1 MRLMHISDLHLGV
14 SLYDTDITADIE
26 HALFSEILGRIF
38 REVSAEKKVDGLIIA
53 GDVFDKAQPPAC
65 AEEIYGRLLT
75 KAVDLGMKVFVCSG
89 NHDDPLRLS
98 SNEQLMSRLGIYI
111 NRPFSKEEPLRMESF
126 GEIDIAMLPN
136 VTLSDVSTAYGEEL
150 LTMTDALK
158 RVFEK
163 AGLPGNRRCI
173 LVAHQAVAEHDRV
186 IGTQATVDSDVFSG
200 FAYTALGHVH
210 TPQNVGENVR
220 YCGSPVCFSATEAKS
235 PDKFVDV
242 IDADESG
249 VTVKSVKIQPL
260 HEFVT
265 IDDTLSRIL
274 SDSYPASDDYC
285 YVRVSKT
292 DGEENV
298 GARIREKFPNMV
310 RLYFVSDKTESS
322 VDIIEEENRD
332 FTRDF
337 TDFYKEVT
345 KDDVTAELLA
355 NAENIFR
362 LTEEAA
368 ARGEEKQL
376 MSMAPELVSAENAGI
391 AAQEGN
397 NDDQDA

>member
-1 MRLMHISDLHLGV
+1 MRLMHISDLHLGA

-26 HALFSEILGRIF
+26 HALFSEALGRIF
-38 REVSAEKKVDGLIIA
+38 NEVSAEKKVDGLIIA
-53 GDVFDKAQPPAC
+53 GDIFDKAQPSAR

-75 KAVDLGMKVFVCSG
+75 GAVDLGMKVFVCSG

-111 NRPFSKEEPLRMESF
+111 NRPFSKDEPLRVETF
-126 GEIDIAMLPN
+126 GDIDIAMLPN
-136 VTLSDVSTAYGEEL
+136 VTLADVNTAYGAEL

-158 RVFEK
+158 KVFEE
-163 AGLPGNRRCI
+163 AGLPGKRRCV

-200 FAYTALGHVH
+200 FVYTALGHIH

-220 YCGSPVCFSATEAKS
+220 YCGSPVCFSANEAKS
-235 PDKFVDV
+235 PDKFVDI
-242 IDADESG
+242 IDIDDSG
-249 VTVKSVKIQPL
+249 AAVKSVKIEPL
-260 HEFVT
+260 HKFVT
-265 IDDTLSRIL
+265 IDDTFSRIL
-274 SDSYPASDDYC
+274 SGAYPATDDYC
-285 YVRVSKT
+285 YIRVSET
-292 DGEENV
+292 DGEENI
-298 GARIREKFPNMV
+298 GSRLREKFPNYV
-310 RLYFVSDKTESS
+310 RLHFNNDRAESS
-322 VDIIEEENRD
+322 VDIIEEEHRD

-345 KDDVTAELLA
+345 KEDITPELLA

-368 ARGEEKQL
+368 AKGEEKL
-376 MSMAPELVSAENAGI
+376 LVKKTPELVITEDITAE
-391 AAQEGN
+391 QEEE
-397 NDDQDA
+397 NDDKNA